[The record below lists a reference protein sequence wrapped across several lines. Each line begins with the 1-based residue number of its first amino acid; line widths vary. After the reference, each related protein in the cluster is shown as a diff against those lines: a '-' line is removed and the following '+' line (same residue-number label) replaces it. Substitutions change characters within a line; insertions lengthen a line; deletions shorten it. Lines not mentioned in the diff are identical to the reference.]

1 MALQDGRKY
10 FLWSGWAGKRNGQ
23 QNIYTAPMADQVTI
37 SGTRTLIA
45 TPNEPWERVAMPIC
59 EAPQVLKR
67 NADIFIVYSASGSWT
82 PDSCLGL
89 LHNKT
94 NDVLN
99 PASWTK
105 HGPVFKKQMPKA
117 TLSKASAAVAHC
129 CKRLLACQICALL
142 LVSFGF
148 AATAATSTPFANG
161 SPTTFAPE
169 AKAVNVSTRRDG
181 DVTHFY
187 VENKELCE
195 ITMTFEMGL
204 ENLKGSTT
212 FPCTVTLPPQQVTE
226 TFTLSPNDPAA
237 KWEYSYTNYYKLGS
251 QCAKHDDSYIYQL
264 PYASG
269 SAFRV
274 TQGYNG
280 SFSHTGSNKYA
291 IDWQMPEGTPVY
303 AARGGMVIK
312 VKDESDTGGASIQ
325 YDPCNNYVLIRHDD
339 GTLAH
344 YCHLQKNGCRV
355 RPGQVVL
362 AGDFIARSGNTGF
375 SSGPHL
381 HFCVFKTKNG
391 RERES
396 IPVKF
401 KTAGEKAITL
411 RTGRNYKASVIES
424 ASARPTTPEATHR
437 GGAIQ

>member
-1 MALQDGRKY
+1 MLR
-10 FLWSGWAGKRNGQ
+10 
-23 QNIYTAPMADQVTI
+23 
-37 SGTRTLIA
+37 
-45 TPNEPWERVAMPIC
+45 
-59 EAPQVLKR
+59 
-67 NADIFIVYSASGSWT
+67 
-82 PDSCLGL
+82 
-89 LHNKT
+89 
-94 NDVLN
+94 
-99 PASWTK
+99 
-105 HGPVFKKQMPKA
+105 A
-117 TLSKASAAVAHC
+117 TLFITFAAVTQCAR
-129 CKRLLACQICALL
+129 RLLGCGICALL
-142 LVSFGF
+142 LVNFGF
-148 AATAATSTPFANG
+148 AATAATTAPSANG

-169 AKAVNVSTRRDG
+169 AKAVNVTTRRDG

-204 ENLKGSTT
+204 VNLKGSTT
-212 FPCTVTLPPQQVTE
+212 FPCTVTLPPQRVNE
-226 TFTLSPNDPAA
+226 EFTISPNDPGA
-237 KWEYSYTNYYKLGS
+237 KGEYSYTNYYKLGS
-251 QCAKHDDSYIYQL
+251 QSAQHDDSYVYQL

-303 AARGGMVIK
+303 AARGGTVIK
-312 VKDESDTGGASIQ
+312 VKDESDIGGASIK
-325 YDPCNNYVLIRHDD
+325 YDPFNNYVLIHHDD

-344 YCHLQKNGCRV
+344 YCHLQKGGCRV

-362 AGDFIARSGNTGF
+362 AGELIAHSGNTGF

-424 ASARPTTPEATHR
+424 ASARPATPAAHR
-437 GGAIQ
+437 GGVSQ

>member
-1 MALQDGRKY
+1 MLK
-10 FLWSGWAGKRNGQ
+10 
-23 QNIYTAPMADQVTI
+23 
-37 SGTRTLIA
+37 
-45 TPNEPWERVAMPIC
+45 PNLFNLHSHC
-59 EAPQVLKR
+59 LKR
-67 NADIFIVYSASGSWT
+67 LF
-82 PDSCLGL
+82 PDGICL
-89 LHNKT
+89 
-94 NDVLN
+94 
-99 PASWTK
+99 
-105 HGPVFKKQMPKA
+105 
-117 TLSKASAAVAHC
+117 
-129 CKRLLACQICALL
+129 LLAVNLGVAAM
-142 LVSFGF
+142 
-148 AATAATSTPFANG
+148 AATGPSANG
-161 SPTTFAPE
+161 SPATIAPGT
-169 AKAVNVSTRRDG
+169 KTVNVTTHREG
-181 DVTHFY
+181 DITHFS

-204 ENLKGSTT
+204 ENLKGSTA
-212 FPCTVTLPPQQVTE
+212 FPCTVTLPPQRVTE
-226 TFTLSPNDPAA
+226 AFTLSPRDPAA

-251 QCAKHDDSYIYQL
+251 QCARHDDSYVYQL

-269 SAFRV
+269 TAFRV

-303 AARGGMVIK
+303 AARGGTVIK
-312 VKDESDTGGASIQ
+312 VKDESDTGGSSIK
-325 YDPCNNYVLIRHDD
+325 YDPYNNYVLIRHDD

-344 YCHLQKNGCRV
+344 YCHLQKGGCRI
-355 RPGQVVL
+355 RPGQVVE
-362 AGDFIARSGNTGF
+362 AGDFLARSGNTGF

-424 ASARPTTPEATHR
+424 ASARPAASDSSHQ
-437 GGAIQ
+437 GGVVQ

>member
-1 MALQDGRKY
+1 M
-10 FLWSGWAGKRNGQ
+10 
-23 QNIYTAPMADQVTI
+23 
-37 SGTRTLIA
+37 
-45 TPNEPWERVAMPIC
+45 
-59 EAPQVLKR
+59 
-67 NADIFIVYSASGSWT
+67 
-82 PDSCLGL
+82 
-89 LHNKT
+89 
-94 NDVLN
+94 
-99 PASWTK
+99 
-105 HGPVFKKQMPKA
+105 QMLRA
-117 TLSKASAAVAHC
+117 TLFITFAAVTQCAR
-129 CKRLLACQICALL
+129 RLLGCGICALL
-142 LVSFGF
+142 LVNFGF
-148 AATAATSTPFANG
+148 AATAATTAPSAIG

-169 AKAVNVSTRRDG
+169 AKAVSVSTRRDG

-204 ENLKGSTT
+204 VNLKGSTT
-212 FPCTVTLPPQQVTE
+212 FPCTVTLPPQRVTE
-226 TFTLSPNDPAA
+226 AFTLSPNDPGA

-251 QCAKHDDSYIYQL
+251 QSAQHDDSYVYQL

-303 AARGGMVIK
+303 AARGGTVIK
-312 VKDESDTGGASIQ
+312 VKDESDIGGASIK
-325 YDPCNNYVLIRHDD
+325 YDPYNNYVLIHHDD

-344 YCHLQKNGCRV
+344 YCHLQKGGCRV

-362 AGDFIARSGNTGF
+362 AGELIAHSGNTGF

-424 ASARPTTPEATHR
+424 ASARPATPAAHR
-437 GGAIQ
+437 GGVSQ

>member
-1 MALQDGRKY
+1 M
-10 FLWSGWAGKRNGQ
+10 
-23 QNIYTAPMADQVTI
+23 
-37 SGTRTLIA
+37 
-45 TPNEPWERVAMPIC
+45 
-59 EAPQVLKR
+59 
-67 NADIFIVYSASGSWT
+67 
-82 PDSCLGL
+82 
-89 LHNKT
+89 
-94 NDVLN
+94 
-99 PASWTK
+99 
-105 HGPVFKKQMPKA
+105 QMLKA
-117 TLSKASAAVAHC
+117 TSFNAFAPVAHC
-129 CKRLLACQICALL
+129 AKRLLACEICVLL
-142 LVSFGF
+142 LVNFWF
-148 AATAATSTPFANG
+148 TATAAPAVPSANG

-204 ENLKGSTT
+204 VNLKGSTT
-212 FPCTVTLPPQQVTE
+212 FPCTVALPPRQVTE
-226 TFTLSPNDPAA
+226 AFTLSPNDPGA

-251 QCAKHDDSYIYQL
+251 QSAQHDDSYIYQL

-280 SFSHTGSNKYA
+280 SFSHTVSNKYA

-312 VKDESDTGGASIQ
+312 VKDESDTGGASIK
-325 YDPCNNYVLIRHDD
+325 YDPYNNYVLIRHDD

-344 YCHLQKNGCRV
+344 YCHLQKGGCCV

-411 RTGRNYKASVIES
+411 KTGRNYKASIIES
-424 ASARPTTPEATHR
+424 ASARPTTPAATHQ
-437 GGAIQ
+437 GGVSQ